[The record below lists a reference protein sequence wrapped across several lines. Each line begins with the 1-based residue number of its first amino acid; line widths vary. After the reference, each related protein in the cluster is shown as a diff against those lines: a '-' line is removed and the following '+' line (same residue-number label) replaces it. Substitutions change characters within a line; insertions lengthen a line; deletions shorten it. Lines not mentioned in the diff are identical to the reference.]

1 MHPYTARRPSTPRRE
16 RRARTAAAVAA
27 VGLVVLGALI
37 GACSSDEATSAS
49 DLDAGGSDATAS
61 SDSARDASGDG
72 MLADAVSLDGSLAD
86 AADARPSDDG
96 ATIDASDAAIATPIY
111 AHTGTELYEI
121 DPVDPTLAPVDIGA
135 FDCIGGG
142 NQDDAMTDIAVDHTG
157 AIWGVSVHDI
167 YQVDATTAHCT
178 AVSLG
183 ANAESLFGL
192 TFAPV
197 GVLDPNVEVLVGA
210 NTAGE
215 LWAVTSNGTLT
226 QHGTFGVVP
235 ANDGHGH
242 GYPATTVGKS
252 WELSGDI
259 VFVANGGSPAGF
271 ATVRDC
277 PSPPS
282 TVGCDTTDT
291 LIEIDITA
299 ISAAGTADVTK
310 AIRGL
315 VVKSAGCSDAVST
328 GYGSLFGIAAWGG
341 DILGFGHAGATVR
354 VSSTDGTACLVASG
368 AALWAGAG
376 VTTLAPIV
384 PPPL

>member
-1 MHPYTARRPSTPRRE
+1 MPPCTVRRPSTPRRE
-16 RRARTAAAVAA
+16 RRARTAAGVAA
-27 VGLVVLGALI
+27 VGVVTLGALI
-37 GACSSDEATSAS
+37 SACSSDEATSAS

-61 SDSARDASGDG
+61 PDSARDASGDG
-72 MLADAVSLDGSLAD
+72 MLADAVSLDGSIAD
-86 AADARPSDDG
+86 AADAPPSGDS
-96 ATIDASDAAIATPIY
+96 ATIDAADAAISVPIY

-121 DPVDPTLAPVDIGA
+121 DPVDPTLAPLDIGA
-135 FDCIGGG
+135 FDCIGGAD
-142 NQDDAMTDIAVDHTG
+142 QDVAMTDIAVDHAG

-167 YQVDATTAHCT
+167 HQVDATTAHCT
-178 AVSLG
+178 AISLG
-183 ANAESLFGL
+183 ASAASLSGL

-210 NTAGE
+210 DTAGA
-215 LWAVTSNGTLT
+215 LWAVASNGTLT

-235 ANDGHGH
+235 ANDGRGH
-242 GYPATTVGKS
+242 SYPATTVGKS

-259 VFVANGGSPAGF
+259 VLVANSGSPVGF

-291 LIEIDITA
+291 LIELDITE
-299 ISAAGTADVTK
+299 ISAAGTAGVTK
-310 AIRGL
+310 AVRGL
-315 VVKSAGCSDAVST
+315 IVKSAGCSDALNT

-354 VSSTDGTACLVASG
+354 VSSTDGTACLVASS
-368 AALWAGAG
+368 AMLWAGAG

-384 PPPL
+384 PPP